1 VAAQRNVRLKNEDL
15 ENRQKLWRWLVV
27 GALMILLVET
37 WLAGRLH
44 RRATGGLLAQSA
56 LEKDPSNFK
65 EAPVSAIS

>member
-1 VAAQRNVRLKNEDL
+1 
-15 ENRQKLWRWLVV
+15 
-27 GALMILLVET
+27 MILLVET